1 MRRVL
6 VTLPRAAGLAAWR
19 AAVRFANSDNLTYAS
34 SISFYALLSF
44 FPCWLLAFSI
54 LGSATADESARLKVF
69 DFVLRYFPRQFDFIT
84 TQLDAF
90 RQQRL
95 QLGVAA
101 TLFMAWSSLGV
112 FGAITTAVN
121 YAWRVERQPNYFKH
135 KLVSFLMLA
144 AAGLLLL
151 MALALV
157 SAGGIVGTGWFASV
171 LGSAP
176 ALLWLRGVTARWA
189 TTLLF
194 ILVTGLIFYFVPN
207 TNKVRFRDVWPG
219 AIMAGLLWRVALW
232 GFGWYVRDLSRFSV
246 HGTIAGVIVFLSWV
260 YVSAVILLYGVELTV
275 AYAHI
280 RRVGDAGGPP
290 R

>member
-1 MRRVL
+1 
-6 VTLPRAAGLAAWR
+6 
-19 AAVRFANSDNLTYAS
+19 
-34 SISFYALLSF
+34 
-44 FPCWLLAFSI
+44 AFSI

-194 ILVTGLIFYFVPN
+194 ILVTGLIFYFVP
-207 TNKVRFRDVWPG
+207 
-219 AIMAGLLWRVALW
+219 
-232 GFGWYVRDLSRFSV
+232 
-246 HGTIAGVIVFLSWV
+246 
-260 YVSAVILLYGVELTV
+260 
-275 AYAHI
+275 
-280 RRVGDAGGPP
+280 
-290 R
+290 